1 MVREELNRGLFVG
14 GVKVGT
20 AIQKVEDELKS
31 WKCNRYKHI
40 TRGVSVQENAVIHLE
55 TIFSKPTKDKPVPVA
70 VARVHF
76 HLDVVSG
83 RLKYHFE
90 EESVQHEV
98 GGRGLAPGMYE
109 RWLDRI
115 IGDKMQVRQ
124 LHNLATPFEETRLQP
139 PPMPTTTIAE
149 STEDS
154 SDEREDGRSSRQ
166 DEDRASGYWDPAE
179 KLPLSQLLVNIFDAA
194 DEDDEY
200 ELTHKEVADLLYA
213 TPMGLTDWDIKLLL
227 TTAHELETGRIV
239 WKPFVEACPAFVEA
253 LLKRRS
259 AFEERTQNMPKVG
272 FEAIELCFGEEI
284 DEAARAGREA
294 FTAVDQAGK
303 GKLSRHDFR
312 SSLMHRMERFSMQ
325 EVQLLMQICKEDD
338 FGQVP
343 YDDFGGLLVQLRI
356 DALHNAMVE
365 TDVDQLRK
373 HLIILA
379 RAEGMG
385 EDCILPVWNLRNV
398 LLSADQ
404 LCLSRMQIHVI
415 LSIVHTDEQGFV
427 DFEYFLRVCCTVIPQ
442 MFDVGLF
449 AEKAAAVAKEK
460 AEAQARQELEELQGI
475 ASSSLANNKKRSDE
489 DDIEE
494 AQQANV
500 PDRIEVEKALQLH
513 IANHAM
519 TDDKHRQQHGQQPM
533 IDMQRFLAV
542 LRMDPVQQQQ
552 LSDAELR
559 GFIAEAELDEERNEV
574 AYVDHIRT
582 WVLILFELRKSRIY
596 DGILAKDWGTDAPH
610 LVDLSEYE
618 ANFPLR
624 TPVAH
629 SGTTSVVSEAT
640 PERRRFSRS
649 GSKLRDTPTPGSRR
663 GASRLSDRATSSDG
677 VDSPNLEA
685 GAAIGA
691 APTPRRKSVS

>member
-1 MVREELNRGLFVG
+1 MVREELNQGLFVG
-14 GVKVGT
+14 GVKVST
-20 AIQKVEDELKS
+20 AIQKVEDELS
-31 WKCNRYKHI
+31 RWKCNRYKHI
-40 TRGVSVQENAVIHLE
+40 TRGVSAQENAVIHLE
-55 TIFSKPTKDKPVPVA
+55 TTFSKPTQDKPVPVA

-76 HLDVVSG
+76 HLDVVNG

-139 PPMPTTTIAE
+139 PPMPTAMIAE
-149 STEDS
+149 SREDS

-166 DEDRASGYWDPAE
+166 EEERASGYWDPAQ
-179 KLPLSQLLVNIFDAA
+179 KLPLSELLVNIFDAA

-239 WKPFVEACPAFVEA
+239 WKPFVEACPEFIEA
-253 LLKRRS
+253 LLKRRA
-259 AFEERTQNMPKVG
+259 AFEERTQNVPQVG

-294 FTAVDQAGK
+294 FAAVDQAGK

-343 YDDFGGLLVQLRI
+343 YDDFGGLLAQLRI

-373 HLIILA
+373 HLIILS
-379 RAEGMG
+379 RQEGMG
-385 EDCILPVWNLRNV
+385 EDLILPVWNLRNV

-415 LSIVHTDEQGFV
+415 LSIVQTDEEGLV
-427 DFEYFLRVCCTVIPQ
+427 DFQYFLRVCCTVIPQ

-449 AEKAAAVAKEK
+449 AEKAAAIAKEK
-460 AEAQARQELEELQGI
+460 ADAQARQELEELQGI
-475 ASSSLANNKKRSDE
+475 ASSSLAANKKRSDE
-489 DDIEE
+489 DDVEE

-500 PDRIEVEKALQLH
+500 PDKNDVEKALLMH
-513 IANHAM
+513 ITNHA
-519 TDDKHRQQHGQQPM
+519 DDKHRQQST
-533 IDMQRFLAV
+533 IDVRRFLSV
-542 LRMDPVQQQQ
+542 LRMDPVQQLQ

-574 AYVDHIRT
+574 AYADHIRT

-596 DGILAKDWGTDAPH
+596 DGIFAKDWAMDAPH

-618 ANFPLR
+618 ENFPLLKPLLR
-624 TPVAH
+624 SSTASV
-629 SGTTSVVSEAT
+629 TSETT
-640 PERRRFSRS
+640 PERRRSRMS
-649 GSKLRDTPTPGSRR
+649 SKLRDTPTPGPGGVRR
-663 GASRLSDRATSSDG
+663 GASRLSDRAISSDG
-677 VDSPNLEA
+677 VDTPSLETGEVA
-685 GAAIGA
+685 GSTT
-691 APTPRRKSVS
+691 TPRRKSPS

>member
-20 AIQKVEDELKS
+20 AIQKVEDELS
-31 WKCNRYKHI
+31 RWKCNKYKHI
-40 TRGVSVQENAVIHLE
+40 TRGVSAQENSVIHLE
-55 TIFSKPTKDKPVPVA
+55 TTFSKPTQDKPVPIA

-139 PPMPTTTIAE
+139 PPMPTATVAE

-154 SDEREDGRSSRQ
+154 GDEREDGRSSRQ
-166 DEDRASGYWDPAE
+166 DDERASGYWDPAE

-194 DEDDEY
+194 DEDDEF

-239 WKPFVEACPAFVEA
+239 WRPFVDACPAFIEA
-253 LLKRRS
+253 LLKRR
-259 AFEERTQNMPKVG
+259 AAYEERTQNVPQVG

-294 FTAVDQAGK
+294 FAAVDQSGK

-379 RAEGMG
+379 RAEGMS
-385 EDCILPVWNLRNV
+385 EDCILPVWDLRKV

-415 LSIVHTDEQGFV
+415 LSIVQTNEEGFV
-427 DFEYFLRVCCTVIPQ
+427 DVEYFLRVCCTVIPQ

-449 AEKAAAVAKEK
+449 AEKAAAIAKEK
-460 AEAQARQELEELQGI
+460 ADAQARQELEELQGI
-475 ASSSLANNKKRSDE
+475 ASSSLATNKKQDE
-489 DDIEE
+489 DNIEE
-494 AQQANV
+494 TQQANA
-500 PDRIEVEKALQLH
+500 PDKNDVEKALLMH
-513 IANHAM
+513 ITNHA
-519 TDDKHRQQHGQQPM
+519 DDKHRQQSM
-533 IDMQRFLAV
+533 IDVRRFLAV
-542 LRMDPVQQQQ
+542 LRMDPVQQLQ

-574 AYVDHIRT
+574 AYADHIRT
-582 WVLILFELRKSRIY
+582 WVQILFELRKSRIY
-596 DGILAKDWGTDAPH
+596 DGILAKDWGTESQN
-610 LVDLSEYE
+610 LVDLSQYE
-618 ANFPLR
+618 ESFPLR
-624 TPVAH
+624 TPV
-629 SGTTSVVSEAT
+629 TRTDSVLSDAT
-640 PERRRFSRS
+640 NERLEKRRTRSHSRS
-649 GSKLRDTPTPGSRR
+649 SSKMRDSPTPGGGRR
-663 GASRLSDRATSSDG
+663 GSSRLSHRGDLPEVTDPS
-677 VDSPNLEA
+677 V
-685 GAAIGA
+685 AIGA
-691 APTPRRKSVS
+691 ATGTT